1 MYSSFYVLQIE
12 HEENL
17 KINSLDNL
25 QSKTQ
30 VLKATKANFVDLY
43 KYVCTEEIMY
53 GLNTAL

>member
-1 MYSSFYVLQIE
+1 MYSSFYVSQIE
-12 HEENL
+12 QEENL

>member
-1 MYSSFYVLQIE
+1 MYSSFYVSQIE

-53 GLNTAL
+53 GVNTAL